1 MKIDIRMYNVGFGDC
16 FLVSLSDASR
26 KRPYRMLFDCGR
38 LAGSRQT
45 DAAAGEK
52 TFEAVIDELINDVRD
67 PADNVSKIDVIVATH
82 RHRDHIHGFSF
93 QDKWKQVEVTEVWLP
108 WVEDPQNPF
117 ARSLVAKQELL
128 ANRTF
133 HALTALRA
141 AGGPSNSQ
149 ADAAIDIAYNSTS
162 NAKAMSTLQSG
173 KGFKNANPR
182 VRYLPRAGHEPEQLR
197 NEELAHVLPKGVV
210 VHVLG
215 PSRDPATIK
224 LLDPPSGAAYEP
236 LAPAMR
242 SLDDTTPDTAE
253 VGAPPRPFDAAWV
266 VDPAVYGFA
275 EGENASIEKLM
286 TIATLEPLELVYRL
300 DNAINGTSLV
310 LLVEVGD
317 KKLFFP
323 GDAQWGTWKMMQ
335 DNPVTWD
342 LLTGTTVYKVGHHGS
357 HNATPRKFVDD
368 CLSPDTNGVAL
379 ISVAP
384 TSYGGGWKNIPLSTL
399 VDALKEKMTVQQTW
413 SDDPTVAAVPYDPHV
428 FSTTAKVGR
437 S

>member
-16 FLVSLSDASR
+16 FLVSLRDSSR

-45 DAAAGEK
+45 NEAAGE
-52 TFEAVIDELINDVRD
+52 TSFEGVIDQLINDVRD
-67 PADNVSKIDVIVATH
+67 PADDTPKIDVIVATH
-82 RHRDHIHGFSF
+82 RHRDHIHGFSL

-141 AGGPSNSQ
+141 AAGGNSSE
-149 ADAAIDIAYNSTS
+149 ADSAIDIAYNSTR
-162 NAKAMSTLQSG
+162 NAKAMATLQSG
-173 KGFKNANPR
+173 TGFKNTNPR

-197 NEELAHVLPKGVV
+197 HEELARVLPEGVV

-224 LLDPPSGAAYEP
+224 LLDPPSGVAYEP
-236 LAPAMR
+236 LAPAQR
-242 SLDDTTPDTAE
+242 SLDDSTSDDAE
-253 VGAPPRPFDAAWV
+253 VGRPPRPFDVAWI
-266 VDPAVYGFA
+266 VDVGAYAFLQ
-275 EGENASIEKLM
+275 GENAAVEKLVS
-286 TIATLEPLELVYRL
+286 TATLEPLELVYRL

-310 LLVEVGD
+310 LLLEVGD

-335 DNPVTWD
+335 DNPATWD
-342 LLTGTTVYKVGHHGS
+342 LLTGTNVYKVGHHGS
-357 HNATPRKFVDD
+357 HNATPKRFVEE
-368 CLSPDTNGVAL
+368 CLSSHAESVSL
-379 ISVAP
+379 LSVAP
-384 TSYGGGWKNIPLSTL
+384 TSYGGGWKNIPLPTL
-399 VDALKEKMTVQQTW
+399 VDALKEKTEVHQTW
-413 SDDPTVAAVPYDPHV
+413 SDDATAVALPYDPHV
-428 FSTTAKVGR
+428 FSATAKMGP